1 SAPWAWWVS
10 LPGLGFALAGL
21 LASLGIPATTA
32 ALPCLALDWYMFR
45 PSARVLQL
53 GVVTQSRTLSR
64 SLLANS
70 WFWFLGATYLAQI
83 PGFTHDYL
91 HGDESVVSLI
101 LAVFSIGI
109 AAGSL
114 LCERLAGRTVN
125 LGLVPI
131 GAAGLTLF
139 GLLLWV

>member
-1 SAPWAWWVS
+1 PRCPPV
-10 LPGLGFALAGL
+10 
-21 LASLGIPATTA
+21 LASAYPLSFAD
-32 ALPCLALDWYMFR
+32 ALPSSTC
-45 PSARVLQL
+45 
-53 GVVTQSRTLSR
+53 
-64 SLLANS
+64 
-70 WFWFLGATYLAQI
+70 LAQI
-83 PGFTHDYL
+83 PGFTHDCL

-139 GLLLWV
+139 GLLLWVGAGQLAVGVE